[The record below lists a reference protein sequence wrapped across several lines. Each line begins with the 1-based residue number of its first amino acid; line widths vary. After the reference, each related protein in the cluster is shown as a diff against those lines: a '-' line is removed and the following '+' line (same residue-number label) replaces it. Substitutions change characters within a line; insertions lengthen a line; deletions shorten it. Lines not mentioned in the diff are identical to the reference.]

1 MAEDPYGLL
10 ALFSVNTQHLY
21 YTLITC
27 FLRNNLVGLRQNT
40 YKHTNPKKRDQINTQ
55 KLTKEDK
62 EFNQRST
69 QKLTKEDK
77 ELNREI
83 SSDDEDL
90 VKNS

>member
-1 MAEDPYGLL
+1 M
-10 ALFSVNTQHLY
+10 
-21 YTLITC
+21 
-27 FLRNNLVGLRQNT
+27 
-40 YKHTNPKKRDQINTQ
+40 HTNTLVPKRRSKKYS
-55 KLTKEDK
+55 KLTKEDKKFNQRSTRVTKEDK
-62 EFNQRST
+62 EFNQINT

>member
-1 MAEDPYGLL
+1 MTKED
-10 ALFSVNTQHLY
+10 
-21 YTLITC
+21 
-27 FLRNNLVGLRQNT
+27 
-40 YKHTNPKKRDQINTQ
+40 KKFNQRNTQ

-62 EFNQRST
+62 KFNQRNT

>member
-1 MAEDPYGLL
+1 M
-10 ALFSVNTQHLY
+10 
-21 YTLITC
+21 
-27 FLRNNLVGLRQNT
+27 
-40 YKHTNPKKRDQINTQ
+40 HTNTLTLKKDQRSTRV
-55 KLTKEDK
+55 TKEDK